1 MSCEDD
7 GGAVGSELVVH
18 GVNLKLLRDA
28 FGKNRSWDFDSEI
41 LLILL
46 CFFPSAIDE
55 SAAIRDHTVADTAY
69 LSGNVI
75 DPLVGTRNHHFVVD
89 DLFSAQDDAILANHP
104 KDCAKA
110 KCRLTKE
117 SGRPKIIVEN

>member
-1 MSCEDD
+1 VSCKDD

-55 SAAIRDHTVADTAY
+55 SAAIRDHTVADTAD

-75 DPLVGTRNHHFVVD
+75 NPFVGARNHHFVVD
-89 DLFSAQDDAILANHP
+89 DLLSA
-104 KDCAKA
+104 
-110 KCRLTKE
+110 
-117 SGRPKIIVEN
+117 